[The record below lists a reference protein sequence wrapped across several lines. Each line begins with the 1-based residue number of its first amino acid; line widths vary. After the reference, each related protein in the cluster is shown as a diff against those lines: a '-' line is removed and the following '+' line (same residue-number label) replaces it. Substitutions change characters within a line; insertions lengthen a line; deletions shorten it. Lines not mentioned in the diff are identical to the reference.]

1 LEQFIGYLTMLG
13 VLGTLI
19 VVHECG
25 HFLVARF
32 FGFQTPVFGIGLPFG
47 PSWALGK
54 RWGTE
59 FRLHAF
65 LLGGYV
71 AIPELGDE
79 SNSAEEVFGVKL
91 SPFKKFPIW
100 QRALVAF
107 AGVGFNILF
116 AYLLVFIMLMA
127 VGRQVPGHV
136 MVGAFPKDNPIAM
149 QAGVQVDD
157 QIVGIDDIKIKTSED
172 VIGYLGKHKS
182 TPIVLHVLRSGQTV
196 DLPMTPNADGRVGMQ
211 LESPAIYEKVEG
223 NPIEIAGMAASD
235 LSTQTGQMLGAMG
248 SMLEGLGHKIM
259 SIGKKEADKG
269 GPGLKDF
276 HGVLA
281 VIKVG
286 SDLSQRDWRE
296 IVKLTIMISMD
307 LAIVNLFP
315 WPALDG
321 GHLAFMFLEALR
333 GKPMEERAQGEIVK
347 WGFLSLIALMVV
359 VLVNDVS
366 AWVKGDLDFTKKK
379 GQPHISVPTGQSNPK

>member
-1 LEQFIGYLTMLG
+1 MLG

-25 HFLVARF
+25 HFLVARY

-47 PSWALGK
+47 PSWTLGK

-65 LLGGYV
+65 ILGGYV

-79 SNSAEEVFGVKL
+79 TNSAEEVFGVKL

-116 AYLLVFIMLMA
+116 AYLLVFLMLLF
-127 VGRQVPGHV
+127 VGRQAPGNV
-136 MVGAFPKDNPIAM
+136 MVGAFPKENPIAM
-149 QAGVQVDD
+149 QAGVNIDD
-157 QIVGIDDIKIKTSED
+157 QVVGIDDIKVKSAED

-182 TPIVLHVLRSGQTV
+182 TPIVLHVLRSGQAV
-196 DLPMTPNADGRVGMQ
+196 DLPMTPNAEGRVGMQ
-211 LESPAIYEKVEG
+211 LETQAIYEKVEG
-223 NPIEIAGMAASD
+223 NPIEIAGMAARD
-235 LSTQTGQMLGAMG
+235 LTTQTGQMLAAMG
-248 SMLEGLGHKIM
+248 NMIEGLAHKIV
-259 SIGKKEADKG
+259 SLGQKEADKG

-379 GQPHISVPTGQSNPK
+379 NQITIPTKNK